1 MMSMLEFNKTKMRRN
16 LRHAKKHCLVW
27 EEGVLTCR
35 KRNPSLGM
43 FFHRGLDTVWRIS
56 RVLNIFWPSGCALGP
71 KNIQNSLD
79 PSNSISTSVK
89 KHSAWR
95 IFFSACRDSSSQTKN
110 IYSSFLLT
118 NKWCEMMHQL
128 TISTYS
134 SRRNH
139 RVYGKDITLFL
150 SKSFQSTED

>member
-1 MMSMLEFNKTKMRRN
+1 MSMLEFNKTKMRRN

-43 FFHRGLDTVWRIS
+43 FFHRGLNTVWRIS

-89 KHSAWR
+89 KHSAWQ

-110 IYSSFLLT
+110 IYSSILLLLLLHFWAVCYDYSFLNMLP
-118 NKWCEMMHQL
+118 L
-128 TISTYS
+128 
-134 SRRNH
+134 
-139 RVYGKDITLFL
+139 LFL
-150 SKSFQSTED
+150 SWSKPKSASYEMCDLV